1 MSANCDVIVFF
12 PIYDQFTAI
21 QKPNSWRM
29 VYKTYISIDSKFLSY
44 ETWKHN

>member
-1 MSANCDVIVFF
+1 MALCQQIVTL
-12 PIYDQFTAI
+12 IYDQFTAI